1 IFFRMNRQII
11 LEEFLF
17 KKSQQKRRTSPC
29 NYKQRYFVLSKDE
42 LAYFEHRPGKK
53 PTLKGSIELSRIK
66 CVEIVRS
73 GCSIPCS
80 FKYPFQVVHDNYCLY
95 VFAPD
100 KESRHRWVSALK
112 EETKNNVLAHK
123 YHPNFWVDGKWI
135 CCSQADKLATGCV
148 EYDPTTPSFLSGVLE
163 KMLCIVFRKAFL
175 LKKKNAQRQVKMGK
189 KSSTSLFPKHSHF
202 FNKICSSQATTSN
215 TRATNQS
222 DPYWWIV
229 QDTKGE
235 YNICVF
241 VNGVSCLCPFGFR
254 ITLNQGLV
262 FCYRWYNKDITRT
275 RAEQLLFKE
284 DKEGAFMVR
293 DSRHAGVYTVS
304 VLTKA
309 LGSNGENNPRVKHY
323 QIRETTTGETKY
335 YLAEKY
341 LFSSIPEL
349 IYYHQHNAA
358 GLITRLRHPVS
369 TRRERAP
376 RPAGFPADILEIEPS
391 EVSFVE
397 EVGSGQFGVVQLG
410 YWHSNDNLKV
420 AIKMVREGAMSEE
433 EFKEE
438 AKVMAKMSHPKLV
451 QLYGLVTQTAPMCLV
466 FEFMEYGCLSDYLRN
481 QRGSFSQDTLLGMC
495 LDVCDGMAYLESAN
509 FIHRDLAARN
519 CLVGENQ
526 VVKVSDFGMARFV
539 LDDQYT
545 SSYGSKFPVKWSAP
559 EVIQYCKFSS
569 KSDVWSFGVLMWE
582 VYSEGKMPYENQS
595 NGEVV
600 ASISSGLRLL
610 KPRLASEDIY
620 QLMEWSWKEKP
631 EDRPSFKLLISEI
644 KLLEAQMKW

>member
-1 IFFRMNRQII
+1 MNRQII

-148 EYDPTTPSFLSGVLE
+148 EYDPTTPTPKPLPPTPELQRCFSDPGELVVVAVHDFSPAREQDLPLYRNE
-163 KMLCIVFRKAFL
+163 EYIV
-175 LKKKNAQRQVKMGK
+175 
-189 KSSTSLFPKHSHF
+189 
-202 FNKICSSQATTSN
+202 ID
-215 TRATNQS
+215 QS

-229 QDTKGE
+229 QDTKGD
-235 YNICVF
+235 
-241 VNGVSCLCPFGFR
+241 
-254 ITLNQGLV
+254 QGYIPSSYV
-262 FCYRWYNKDITRT
+262 IVKSPEGIEHHEWYNKDITRT

-631 EDRPSFKLLISEI
+631 EDRPSFAILFHQLAEI
-644 KLLEAQMKW
+644 ADF

>member
-1 IFFRMNRQII
+1 MNRQII

-135 CCSQADKLATGCV
+135 CCSQADKLATGCD
-148 EYDPTTPSFLSGVLE
+148 EYDPTTPTPKPLPPTPELQRCFSDPGELVVVAVHDFSPAREQDLPLYRNE
-163 KMLCIVFRKAFL
+163 EYIV
-175 LKKKNAQRQVKMGK
+175 
-189 KSSTSLFPKHSHF
+189 
-202 FNKICSSQATTSN
+202 ID
-215 TRATNQS
+215 QS

-229 QDTKGE
+229 QDTKGD
-235 YNICVF
+235 
-241 VNGVSCLCPFGFR
+241 
-254 ITLNQGLV
+254 QGYIPSSYV
-262 FCYRWYNKDITRT
+262 IVKSPEGIEHHEWYNKDITRT

-631 EDRPSFKLLISEI
+631 EDRPSFAILFHQLAEI
-644 KLLEAQMKW
+644 ADF

>member
-1 IFFRMNRQII
+1 MNRQII

-148 EYDPTTPSFLSGVLE
+148 EYDPTTPTAPKPLPPTPELQKRCFSDPGELVVVAVHDFSPAREQDLPLYRNE
-163 KMLCIVFRKAFL
+163 EYIV
-175 LKKKNAQRQVKMGK
+175 
-189 KSSTSLFPKHSHF
+189 
-202 FNKICSSQATTSN
+202 ID
-215 TRATNQS
+215 QS

-229 QDTKGE
+229 QDTKGD
-235 YNICVF
+235 
-241 VNGVSCLCPFGFR
+241 
-254 ITLNQGLV
+254 QGYIPSSYV
-262 FCYRWYNKDITRT
+262 IVKSPEGIEHHEWYNKDITRT

-631 EDRPSFKLLISEI
+631 EDRPSFAILFHQLAEI
-644 KLLEAQMKW
+644 ADF